1 VKLTPKKWEE
11 FQHYKD
17 RSPTWIKLHKAL
29 LDDYDFACLPV
40 ASRALAPM
48 LWLLASEYQNG
59 VIDAT
64 LEKLAF
70 RFRMTPGDMAEA
82 LNPLIEAGFFSV
94 EQDASKPLAEPEQV
108 ASLEKRREEL
118 EKEKNIGAVANATR
132 PKDVENKFEE
142 FWKAYPKRKGD
153 NPKAPARKSFFAL
166 VKQGVDPDAIIR
178 GVKRATEKNRERIGT
193 EFIPQTI
200 KWLRDRRWEDYSD
213 ETEPIAGFVLSLRTP
228 EQTRA
233 WLLHKTDAGEN
244 ISFLRSQI
252 ENGKSI
258 TVPSEYPPGH
268 ERAA

>member
-1 VKLTPKKWEE
+1 MKLTPKKWEE

-17 RSPTWIKLHKAL
+17 RAPTWIKLHKAL

-59 VIDAT
+59 VIDAS

-94 EQDASKPLAEPEQV
+94 EQDASKPLAEPEHV
-108 ASLEKRREEL
+108 ASLEKRREEI
-118 EKEKNIGAVANATR
+118 EEEKNIGAVANATR
-132 PKDVENKFEE
+132 PRVSENKFEE
-142 FWKAYPKRKGD
+142 FWRAYPKRKGD
-153 NPKAPARKSFFAL
+153 NPKNPARKQFFAL

-178 GVKRATEKNRERIGT
+178 GIKRACERNREKIGT
-193 EFIPQTI
+193 EFIPQAI
-200 KWLRDRRWEDYSD
+200 KWLRDRRWEDY
-213 ETEPIAGFVLSLRTP
+213 
-228 EQTRA
+228 
-233 WLLHKTDAGEN
+233 TDAPD
-244 ISFLRSQI
+244 
-252 ENGKSI
+252 
-258 TVPSEYPPGH
+258 VPSGPVIPSEDAVKFFKAVGKWHRDYGPEPGQVGCRADPELLAKFGYPPGH